1 MSRKPQVELL
11 PPEKADALD
20 RLAALVADRLAQR
33 SSPTTQTSAEK
44 QKPLAELSEEVL
56 LEPWF
61 LPKEI
66 ADEILRLLPIP
77 HRKRWAKY
85 FEKWGCIACGRKD
98 VIHAGNGFCDLCR
111 HRIRS
116 RLKTAIKQAEQERK
130 GENP

>member
-33 SSPTTQTSAEK
+33 SSTQTSAEK

-66 ADEILRLLPIP
+66 ADEILRLLPLP
-77 HRKRWAKY
+77 HRQRWARY
-85 FEKWGCIACGRKD
+85 FEKWGCLMCARKD
-98 VIHAGNGFCDLCR
+98 VIHGSKGFCNRCR
-111 HRIRS
+111 VLIQE